1 MTTLEDKIFTLKQNN
16 LMKKMKEIHFLNHL
30 ISDSEKI
37 IPYPLSCE
45 IINCTFTSYRNIEL
59 LKEKFSLSIK
69 NEILNSFGS
78 EENDI
83 AYVYFYGGIND
94 SAETPIE
101 LFPMFI
107 IKIKYISNW
116 LELIN
121 KPNFYCLKFFSH
133 KIDKVIDISLLDNEE
148 DVLSISFGVNAN
160 K

>member
-45 IINCTFTSYRNIEL
+45 IINRTFTSYRNIEL
-59 LKEKFSLSIK
+59 LKENFSLSIK

-83 AYVYFYGGIND
+83 AYVYFYGGLND

-101 LFPMFI
+101 LFPLFI
-107 IKIKYISNW
+107 IKIKNISNW

-121 KPNFYCLKFFSH
+121 KPNFYCLKFFSN
-133 KIDKVIDISLLDNEE
+133 KIDKVIDVSLLDNEE
-148 DVLSISFGVNAN
+148 DVLSVSIGVNSN

>member
-16 LMKKMKEIHFLNHL
+16 LMKKMKEIHFLNYL

-59 LKEKFSLSIK
+59 LKEKFSLLIK

-83 AYVYFYGGIND
+83 AYVYFYGGLND
-94 SAETPIE
+94 SAEIPIE
-101 LFPMFI
+101 LFPLFI
-107 IKIKYISNW
+107 IKIKNISNW

-121 KPNFYCLKFFSH
+121 KPNFYCLKLFSN

-148 DVLSISFGVNAN
+148 DILSISIGVNAD

>member
-30 ISDSEKI
+30 ILDSEKI

-45 IINCTFTSYRNIEL
+45 IINRTFTSYRNIEL
-59 LKEKFSLSIK
+59 LKETFSLSIK

-101 LFPMFI
+101 LFPLFI
-107 IKIKYISNW
+107 IKIKNISNW

-121 KPNFYCLKFFSH
+121 KPNFYCLKLFSN

-148 DVLSISFGVNAN
+148 DMLSISFGVNAN